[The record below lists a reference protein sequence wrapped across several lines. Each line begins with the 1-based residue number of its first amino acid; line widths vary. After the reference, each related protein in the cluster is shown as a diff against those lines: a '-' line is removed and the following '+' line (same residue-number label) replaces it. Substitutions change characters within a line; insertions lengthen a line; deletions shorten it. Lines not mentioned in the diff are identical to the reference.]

1 MVRVKKR
8 RYGTKMR
15 GYRVERKI
23 RMMFESHGWK
33 TIRAGASLGEA
44 DIVCIKKGKCIL
56 LQIKST
62 KAKKFYYY
70 EYMKPKLGGF
80 PYFIV
85 VDFGYGKI
93 RISKPKKTLIPTE
106 GVELNRFL
114 KRPKATMKLLR

>member
-1 MVRVKKR
+1 MPSRKKR
-8 RYGTKMR
+8 SHTKKR
-15 GYRVERKI
+15 GYRIERKI

-62 KAKKFYYY
+62 KRKKFYYY
-70 EYMKPKLGGF
+70 EYMKPALDGVPF
-80 PYFIV
+80 FIV

-93 RISKPKKTLIPTE
+93 RISEPKRTLRPTE
-106 GVELNRFL
+106 GMDLKKFL
-114 KRPKATMKLLR
+114 KRPNLTIKKLK